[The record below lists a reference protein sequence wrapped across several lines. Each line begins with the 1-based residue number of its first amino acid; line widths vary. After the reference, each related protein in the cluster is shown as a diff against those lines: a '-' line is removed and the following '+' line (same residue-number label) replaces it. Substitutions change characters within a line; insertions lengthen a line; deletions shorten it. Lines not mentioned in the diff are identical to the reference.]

1 MDLKNEKCVLD
12 GKNLMS
18 VPDLE
23 LLQQGLTYQDNNDYE
38 NMMKYYQL
46 LLDKDNMY
54 VKLNLGVYYMKKDDF
69 NNMMKYLQPLI
80 DNKFTVAM
88 NNLGLYYK
96 EKKDY
101 VNMMKYFIMSKK
113 LNDRHAP
120 YLIGRY
126 YYDQGKLEI
135 MKKYMEIVIE
145 KGTSEMIKKLHIYSY
160 IALYYKSINDIGNFM
175 KYLTLDITQ

>member
-1 MDLKNEKCVLD
+1 MDLKNKICMLD
-12 GKNLMS
+12 ATDLMS
-18 VPDLE
+18 SVDGN
-23 LLQQGLTYQDNNDYE
+23 LLQQGLKYQKKNDYE
-38 NMMKYYQL
+38 NMMKCYQP

-54 VKLNLGVYYMKKDDF
+54 VKLNLSEYYMSKDDF
-69 NNMMKYLQPLI
+69 DNMMKYLQPLI

>member
-96 EKKDY
+96 EKGDY
-101 VNMMKYFIMSKK
+101 ENMMKYFNMSME
-113 LNDRHAP
+113 LNDIHAP
-120 YLIGRY
+120 YLIGKY
-126 YYDQGKLEI
+126 YYDKHELDN

-145 KGTSEMIKKLHIYSY
+145 KGTPEIIKKLHIYNY
-160 IALYYKSINDIGNFM
+160 IALYYNSINDIENFFR
-175 KYLTLDITQ
+175 YVTLDKTQ